1 MSAEPVVLEQRVT
14 PPTAEL
20 RIEIPH
26 DLRYFAGHFP
36 GAPVVAGVVQL
47 KWAVEA
53 ARRHLGVSGVLAR
66 MENLK
71 FQRVLVPRSRVT
83 LTLEWAAADR
93 KLYFAYARDGE
104 RFSSGRLLFRPG
116 T

>member
-1 MSAEPVVLEQRVT
+1 MSSEPVVLEQRVT

-20 RIEIPH
+20 RLEIPP
-26 DLRYFAGHFP
+26 DLEYFEGHFP

-47 KWAVEA
+47 EWAIEA
-53 ARRHLGVSGVLAR
+53 ARRHLGVSGTLAR

-71 FQRVLVPRSRVT
+71 FQSVLVPGSSAMLR
-83 LTLEWAAADR
+83 LEWAAAGR
-93 KLYFAYARDGE
+93 KLYFSYTHEGR
-104 RFSSGRLLFRPG
+104 RFSSGRIVFRPP